1 MKKMILSTLILCLA
15 GMVFTSKAQEV
26 KSLTDEEFKKE
37 IWNYTDNKD
46 WKFLGDKPAII
57 DLYATWCPPCKKL
70 APILEQVQKEYGEK
84 IQIYKVDVDKEK
96 AISQL
101 FNVKSIPVMV
111 FIPRDGKPFTVV
123 GLRPQNQIEQIIQE
137 KLDIKK

>member
-1 MKKMILSTLILCLA
+1 MKKMILSILILCLA
-15 GMVFTSKAQEV
+15 GMVFTAKAQEV

-57 DLYATWCPPCKKL
+57 DVYATWCPPCKKL

-96 AISQL
+96 SISQL

>member
-15 GMVFTSKAQEV
+15 GMVFTAKAQEV

-46 WKFLGDKPAII
+46 WKFLGDKPVII

-96 AISQL
+96 SISQL

>member
-1 MKKMILSTLILCLA
+1 MKKMILSTLILCLT
-15 GMVFTSKAQEV
+15 GMVFTAKAQEV

-96 AISQL
+96 SISQL

>member
-1 MKKMILSTLILCLA
+1 MKKMILSILILCLA
-15 GMVFTSKAQEV
+15 GMVFTAKAQEG

-96 AISQL
+96 SISQL

>member
-1 MKKMILSTLILCLA
+1 
-15 GMVFTSKAQEV
+15 MVFTAKAQEV

-96 AISQL
+96 SISQL

>member
-1 MKKMILSTLILCLA
+1 MKKMILSILILCLA
-15 GMVFTSKAQEV
+15 GMVFTAKAQEV

-96 AISQL
+96 SISQL

>member
-1 MKKMILSTLILCLA
+1 MKKMILSILILCLA
-15 GMVFTSKAQEV
+15 GMVFTAKAQEV

-70 APILEQVQKEYGEK
+70 APILEQVQKQYGEK

-96 AISQL
+96 SISQL
-101 FNVKSIPVMV
+101 FNVKSIPDMV

>member
-1 MKKMILSTLILCLA
+1 MKEKKIARDTRNREKLA
-15 GMVFTSKAQEV
+15 GDDWVMA
-26 KSLTDEEFKKE
+26 EF
-37 IWNYTDNKD
+37 
-46 WKFLGDKPAII
+46 
-57 DLYATWCPPCKKL
+57 YATWCPHCQRMQPLIKEFKKEMEG
-70 APILEQVQKEYGEK
+70 IVEVVQ
-84 IQIYKVDVDKEK
+84 VDVDKEK
-96 AISQL
+96 SISQL

>member
-1 MKKMILSTLILCLA
+1 MKKMILSTLILCLT
-15 GMVFTSKAQEV
+15 GMVFTAKAREV

-96 AISQL
+96 SISQL

>member
-15 GMVFTSKAQEV
+15 GMVFTAKAQEV

-96 AISQL
+96 SISQL